1 MNVRVDNF
9 TKIIVNWVDTVIIP
23 KTDKSTMPNTYK
35 NMIKY
40 GLPAYLVYNFNSID
54 KSIKDWLSVLTNNS
68 DTVNLEDLEK
78 ALTSVLEMNNG
89 KICINNLIPALSN
102 INNIPAYD
110 ADIDDVKGLIEIAK
124 GFVEDEHH

>member
-35 NMIKY
+35 NVIKY
-40 GLPAYLVYNFNSID
+40 GLPAYLVYNFSSID

-78 ALTSVLEMNNG
+78 ALTSVLEMNDG
-89 KICINNLIPALSN
+89 KICVNNLIPALSN

>member
-35 NMIKY
+35 NVIKY
-40 GLPAYLVYNFNSID
+40 GLPAYLVYNFSSID

-78 ALTSVLEMNNG
+78 ALTSVLEMNDG
-89 KICINNLIPALSN
+89 KICVNNLIPVLAN
-102 INNIPAYD
+102 INNIPSYD